1 MFLYSLCH
9 FTFVEE
15 SLIISS
21 KRKQRKMKKIEDLNL
36 DELTVE
42 EQKETTGGLPLL
54 VMGAGIV
61 AWGLGFKLFS

>member
-1 MFLYSLCH
+1 
-9 FTFVEE
+9 
-15 SLIISS
+15 
-21 KRKQRKMKKIEDLNL
+21 MKKIEDLNL